1 METRR
6 TIEVTKKVVIEQ
18 SDISNLLATA
28 LYDGITYW
36 CPKFEVNG
44 KLADDG
50 RDYED
55 KVAEHLFKGGKV
67 TFYEDEGEEG
77 NEEDFIEHT
86 VSLDDFVKGIGT
98 YLRDGGNPSCLTEE
112 SRGGKEQVTAIEWG
126 DIDAIE
132 ADAMIQYICFREVI
146 YG

>member
-1 METRR
+1 MEKRR
-6 TIEVTKKVVIEQ
+6 TIEVTRKVVIEQ

-28 LYDGITYW
+28 LYGGITDW
-36 CPKFEVNG
+36 CPKFKANG
-44 KLADDG
+44 KLADDD

-55 KVAEHLFKGGKV
+55 KVAEHLFKGGTV
-67 TFYEDEGEEG
+67 TFYEEDEEEI
-77 NEEDFIEHT
+77 EENFPEHT
-86 VSLDDFVKGIGT
+86 VSLDDFVKGIGL
-98 YLRDGGNPSCLTEE
+98 YLRDGGNPSCLVEE

-132 ADAMIQYICFREVI
+132 ADAMIQYICFGEVI